1 MRRCPYCDGT
11 GKFLFKFDTRIFIR
25 CSQCDLI
32 FKETP
37 VHSREIIDYY
47 RKDFFNDY
55 ASDQIGGSRS
65 KLFDHIL
72 DIIEENI
79 QLGTLLDIG
88 AGCGFF
94 LLAAKKRG
102 WEIKGIEP
110 SRQSVEVA
118 RNNHGL
124 DIFFGTLPEYRLHS
138 KYDVITF
145 INVLDHSYTPW
156 AEIGRASKLLR
167 PGGLIYLR
175 FPNGFLH
182 TGAYLV
188 SRKFSLS
195 ASMAKFLVFHEYS
208 FTPNFILQLLDDHG
222 FVETVILNSPP
233 SQGDPYKL
241 FASAA
246 LANRLKKIIYAI
258 TKFVEISS
266 CRHLYLGSSL
276 EVISNFAGT
285 RPV

>member
-1 MRRCPYCDGT
+1 MRQCPYCDRT
-11 GKFLFKFDTRIFIR
+11 GKFLFKFDTRIFIK

-37 VHSREIIDYY
+37 NHPQEIIDYY
-47 RKDFFNDY
+47 QEDFFNDY
-55 ASDQIGGSRS
+55 AADQTGGSRN

-72 DIIEENI
+72 DLIEKKK
-79 QLGTLLDIG
+79 QTGTLLDIG

-110 SRQSVEVA
+110 SKQSVEVA
-118 RNNHGL
+118 RDSNGL
-124 DIFFGTLPEYRLHS
+124 DIFLGTFPEFRSDH

-145 INVLDHSYTPW
+145 INVLDHSLAPW
-156 AEIGRASKLLR
+156 AEISRASQLLR

-182 TGAYLV
+182 SGVYLV
-188 SRKFSLS
+188 SHNFGLSSSL
-195 ASMAKFLVFHEYS
+195 AKFLVFHEYS
-208 FTPNFILQLLDDHG
+208 FTPSFIFQLLDDHG
-222 FVETVILNSPP
+222 FVGTAILNSPP

-241 FASAA
+241 FGDATF
-246 LANRLKKIIYAI
+246 ANRLKKVTYSIA
-258 TKFVEISS
+258 KFAEILSY
-266 CRHLYLGSSL
+266 RHLYLGTSL
-276 EVISNFAGT
+276 EVISNCAGA
-285 RPV
+285 PSV